1 MSEKISEEKKKEMLD
16 AICGP
21 EPECNQSGWIQ
32 IDGSENLL
40 DDIEFGIYT
49 IRAEIHALEKL
60 FWRLKQDAK

>member
-1 MSEKISEEKKKEMLD
+1 MSEKITEKEKNRMLD

-32 IDGSENLL
+32 VDGSENLL
-40 DDIEFGIYT
+40 DDIEFSIYT

-60 FWRLKQDAK
+60 FWRLKHNAK